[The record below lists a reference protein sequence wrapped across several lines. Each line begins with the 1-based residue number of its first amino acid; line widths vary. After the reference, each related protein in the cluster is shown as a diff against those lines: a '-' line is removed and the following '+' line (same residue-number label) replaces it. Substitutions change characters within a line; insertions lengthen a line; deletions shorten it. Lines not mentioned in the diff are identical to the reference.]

1 MSKEKIKVE
10 KEDLFNYLKLV
21 EELKKEIELFKQQL
35 VEKQISQ
42 SEPKVGAPKEDFA
55 FWSAEIRFGTLA
67 EGLNSPERV
76 KEFRKKLEMLMREY
90 KVAQLNATIL
100 KRL

>member
-10 KEDLFNYLKLV
+10 
-21 EELKKEIELFKQQL
+21 
-35 VEKQISQ
+35 
-42 SEPKVGAPKEDFA
+42 KEDFA